1 MSTPSLFTV
10 ELPLPD
16 DTDRLGAALAD
27 VLIALRPQI
36 DAAESGLAMR
46 LEGDLGAGKT
56 SLVRAMLR
64 RLGWTGAV
72 KSPTFTLL
80 ETYEAGGLKANH
92 FDFYRFETA
101 EEFEDAGFADLYA
114 AGAVCAS
121 EWSSKA
127 APFVPAADLTVSLAV
142 EGYGRAVQVE
152 AHSNLGH
159 EILRRWEAQW
169 NGAV

>member
-72 KSPTFTLL
+72 KSPTLRCWKLMKQAGSKSITLIITAL
-80 ETYEAGGLKANH
+80 KHPKNSKVRGLPI
-92 FDFYRFETA
+92 FMQREP
-101 EEFEDAGFADLYA
+101 
-114 AGAVCAS
+114 S
-121 EWSSKA
+121 
-127 APFVPAADLTVSLAV
+127 APP
-142 EGYGRAVQVE
+142 
-152 AHSNLGH
+152 
-159 EILRRWEAQW
+159 
-169 NGAV
+169 NGAAKPLRLYLRPT

>member
-1 MSTPSLFTV
+1 
-10 ELPLPD
+10 
-16 DTDRLGAALAD
+16 
-27 VLIALRPQI
+27 
-36 DAAESGLAMR
+36 MR

-80 ETYEAGGLKANH
+80 ETYEAGGLKVNH
-92 FDFYRFETA
+92 FDFYRFETP

-142 EGYGRAVQVE
+142 EGYALYRSKPIRILEMKFSAVGRRNGTAP
-152 AHSNLGH
+152 SDCGRC
-159 EILRRWEAQW
+159 RRSAPFARPVSDRMGRETRQRSHVAC
-169 NGAV
+169 GGIYPRDH

>member
-72 KSPTFTLL
+72 KSPT
-80 ETYEAGGLKANH
+80 
-92 FDFYRFETA
+92 
-101 EEFEDAGFADLYA
+101 LYA
-114 AGAVCAS
+114 AG
-121 EWSSKA
+121 
-127 APFVPAADLTVSLAV
+127 
-142 EGYGRAVQVE
+142 
-152 AHSNLGH
+152 NL
-159 EILRRWEAQW
+159 
-169 NGAV
+169 

>member
-80 ETYEAGGLKANH
+80 ETYEAGGLKVNH
-92 FDFYRFETA
+92 FDFYRFETP

-127 APFVPAADLTVSLAV
+127 APFVPAADPDRVP
-142 EGYGRAVQVE
+142 GRRRLRTRCTGE